1 MFNIIT
7 RKYTKLKIRNKFFV
21 IVVTLLLIS
30 SIVTVT
36 AIQISYKIYDGVI
49 MEQSSQIL
57 NSYTN
62 AVDKELNKIERLT
75 FDILSN
81 KSNQVYFKKI
91 KSEFYNYEDYQM
103 INEISNR
110 FITLSNSENYIY
122 SIGFLDQ
129 TGKEYSIGRYVKY
142 LDKPRIQ
149 EVMLKANQNKGA
161 ITWISPSEYD
171 NCIIAARE
179 IKSVEDMSTLVT
191 LIIRID
197 IDKLSRAQI
206 RDSKY
211 KSNLIILDGEKVVLD
226 KYNFLKAYKIHN
238 QSHDTVKKIVEIG
251 GQKNIISYTT
261 SSYTNW
267 IYVNILP
274 YHNIFSKVIQM
285 KIIIWLVLLGIFILV
300 IFCGFK
306 FSKDITEPIVNLS
319 EKMKRVEKGD
329 FHVDETELT
338 KDLYN
343 QDEICQLNNE
353 FAIMLNEINH
363 LIEENYIK
371 QLIIKDSEFKLLQT
385 QINPHFLYNTLAS
398 INGLA
403 KINKQDKIVAMVKA
417 LSKLLRNSI
426 NNKESLISINEE
438 IDLLNNYIY
447 IQQMRFGERLQVYLE
462 VEEKV
467 KPYKILKLT
476 IQPFVENAISYGLEN
491 LEKNCEIYIKAIA
504 GADNIKILIEDN
516 GPGIAE
522 DILEKINLG
531 LIKPK
536 GNGIGLK
543 NIQERLRIIFEEK
556 GTVEIENRVTG
567 GTRVIVRLP
576 YRME

>member
-1 MFNIIT
+1 MLDNIKNIY
-7 RKYTKLKIRNKFFV
+7 RKLKIRNKFFV

-30 SIVTVT
+30 SIVTVV
-36 AIQISYKIYDGVI
+36 AIQISYNIYDEVI

-62 AVDKELNKIERLT
+62 AIDKELNKVEKLT

-81 KSNQVYFKKI
+81 KSNQAYFKKI
-91 KSEFYNYEDYQM
+91 QSRLDNYEDYQM

-110 FITLSNSENYIY
+110 FVALSNSENYIY

-142 LDKPRIQ
+142 LDKQRVK
-149 EVMLKANQNKGA
+149 EVMEKASENEGA
-161 ITWISPSEYD
+161 IAWIPPSED
-171 NCIIAARE
+171 DSCIIAARE

-191 LIIRID
+191 LMIRINV
-197 IDKLSRAQI
+197 DKLSRAQI

-211 KSNLIILDGEKVVLD
+211 KTNLIILDGERIILD
-226 KYNFLKAYKIHN
+226 KYNLLKSYKIHD
-238 QSHDTVKKIVEIG
+238 QSNKTVKKIIEIE
-251 GQKNIISYTT
+251 KEKSIIT
-261 SSYTNW
+261 YTNSDYTHW
-267 IYVNILP
+267 TYVNVLP
-274 YHNIFSKVIQM
+274 YDNIFNKVIHM
-285 KIIIWLVLLGIFILV
+285 KTIIWIVLIGIFILV

-306 FSKDITEPIVNLS
+306 FSEDITAPIVSLS
-319 EKMKRVEKGD
+319 KKMKRVEQGD
-329 FHVDETELT
+329 FHVDEIELK

-343 QDEICQLNNE
+343 QDEIRQLNNE

-371 QLIIKDSEFKLLQT
+371 QLIIKESEFKLLQT

-426 NNKESLISINEE
+426 DNKESLITIGEE
-438 IDLLNNYIY
+438 MELLSSYIY
-447 IQQMRFGERLQVYLE
+447 IQKMRFGERLQVYLE
-462 VEEKV
+462 VEENV

-476 IQPFVENAISYGLEN
+476 VQPIVENAISYGVES
-491 LEKNCEIYIKAIA
+491 LEKTCEIYIKAIETP
-504 GADNIKILIEDN
+504 DTIQISIEDN

-522 DILEKINLG
+522 DILGKINTG
-531 LIKPK
+531 LLKPR

-543 NIQERLRIIFEEK
+543 NIQERLKIIFGEK
-556 GTVEIENRVTG
+556 GTVQLENRVTG
-567 GTRVIVRLP
+567 GARVIINLP